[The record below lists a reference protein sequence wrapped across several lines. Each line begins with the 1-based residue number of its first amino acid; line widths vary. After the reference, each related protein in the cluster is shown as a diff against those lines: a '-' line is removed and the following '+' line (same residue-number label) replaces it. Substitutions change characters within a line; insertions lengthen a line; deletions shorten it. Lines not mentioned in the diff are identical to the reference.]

1 MRAKLYLSVTFDE
14 TDEDVILRTYGNE
27 FLLLCL
33 KSSHQG
39 KVTLSS
45 VRDEIEFDDLGESI
59 LHYCRN
65 LTMPDLHSLN
75 GRVLAYLQ
83 VVPSSSEESELRVY
97 LEPEL
102 LRMLGQR
109 GFGLDIHQQL
119 SDQN

>member
-1 MRAKLYLSVTFDE
+1 M
-14 TDEDVILRTYGNE
+14 
-27 FLLLCL
+27 
-33 KSSHQG
+33 
-39 KVTLSS
+39 SS

-75 GRVLAYLQ
+75 GIVLSYLQ